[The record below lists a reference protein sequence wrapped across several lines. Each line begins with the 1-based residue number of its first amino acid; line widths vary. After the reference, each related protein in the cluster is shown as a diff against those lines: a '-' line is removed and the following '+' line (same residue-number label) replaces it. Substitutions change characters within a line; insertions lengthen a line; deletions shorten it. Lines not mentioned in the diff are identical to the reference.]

1 MVRVEP
7 PLGVGG
13 WVSDLLI
20 VCTFQWHLL
29 IVCILLII
37 GIFRLI
43 IVILMIRSAAG
54 AKNGVKMLSK
64 LFFELKY
71 IIFRRLRRASYQLN
85 LMICISLAIHR
96 ATAGNILII
105 RDSVLDRRSIVFGK
119 PTVLY
124 PARCIF
130 IS

>member
-1 MVRVEP
+1 MVRVETP
-7 PLGVGG
+7 PGVGG

-64 LFFELKY
+64 LVFELKY
-71 IIFRRLRRASYQLN
+71 TIFRRRRRASYQLN
-85 LMICISLAIHR
+85 LMICISLPIHR

-105 RDSVLDRRSIVFGK
+105 RDSALDTRSIVFGK

-124 PARCIF
+124 PVRYIF